1 MNREWI
7 NKLHKRLTASITA
20 RILASIMVVFLPVCI
35 LLIFTAG
42 FIVMRSTNQIV
53 DSFQRELDIDMGSID
68 QNMKRLDDDM
78 DDFVSAYLPELSAK
92 DISVSDVTESDML
105 QELSQTMMHT
115 DLPGYFYLYDLSSEK
130 IFVKYQG
137 LSYTVKQQEKQKE
150 RVKLLATTLDN
161 IDFEQRQLNSEDYI
175 VRCFSYLNYR
185 VGFLFH
191 LSDSIANQISDHY
204 EDGEIYYLGAEPM
217 HLEKNG
223 SSVSVENSWKKLQE
237 NTFGHQCIQWKSEI
251 WPMEVCVRFS
261 DFFAYK
267 MIPHGH
273 WILLLVAFLCFLLVP
288 FMWKVLKKEVVAPL
302 EILVHGMQKLG
313 EENLNYRIQDN
324 DRRNSMEIQYL
335 FDSFDHMATE
345 IQCSKEKDIKMMKT
359 ELDNLRLQVNPHMLL
374 NSFNMI
380 YSLAQ
385 SQNYSCIQEY
395 SLHLVDYFR
404 YVLRKNN
411 DFVSIQQELDFIQHY
426 IEIQKIRY
434 PKAFT
439 CVYQIDESCLK
450 AQIPPLLIENFI
462 ENSMKHALIP
472 GKMIEVLLN
481 IRREREEVFISVCD
495 TGRGIRPEV
504 LTEIKKKKPY
514 IDKNGNKHIGIWN
527 CMRRVELFYEK
538 KANLSIVSTKD
549 EGTQIFL
556 TIPYREEEKNETANS

>member
-1 MNREWI
+1 
-7 NKLHKRLTASITA
+7 
-20 RILASIMVVFLPVCI
+20 
-35 LLIFTAG
+35 
-42 FIVMRSTNQIV
+42 
-53 DSFQRELDIDMGSID
+53 
-68 QNMKRLDDDM
+68 
-78 DDFVSAYLPELSAK
+78 
-92 DISVSDVTESDML
+92 
-105 QELSQTMMHT
+105 
-115 DLPGYFYLYDLSSEK
+115 
-130 IFVKYQG
+130 
-137 LSYTVKQQEKQKE
+137 
-150 RVKLLATTLDN
+150 
-161 IDFEQRQLNSEDYI
+161 
-175 VRCFSYLNYR
+175 
-185 VGFLFH
+185 
-191 LSDSIANQISDHY
+191 
-204 EDGEIYYLGAEPM
+204 
-217 HLEKNG
+217 
-223 SSVSVENSWKKLQE
+223 
-237 NTFGHQCIQWKSEI
+237 
-251 WPMEVCVRFS
+251 
-261 DFFAYK
+261 
-267 MIPHGH
+267 
-273 WILLLVAFLCFLLVP
+273 
-288 FMWKVLKKEVVAPL
+288 
-302 EILVHGMQKLG
+302 
-313 EENLNYRIQDN
+313 
-324 DRRNSMEIQYL
+324 
-335 FDSFDHMATE
+335 MATE